1 MDTSQNIKYA
11 LLTGFEPFGTPRP
24 RDNRS
29 WETVKQ
35 LSGERILAGGVTVV
49 CHCHELPVSYG
60 PVSELV
66 PQLHLGE
73 QYSIVIHCGAG
84 SPGVVKL
91 EGVAHRDG
99 YSKQGNGGTKDVPD
113 SGCVPGYST
122 AKKLSTPV
130 NVDALKRTLAANGWA
145 SVVTSQDAGR
155 YLCEFT
161 YYTSLA
167 EGETSYAK
175 RQLPV
180 PKTLFMHIPPK
191 MQDPYSDSELANLV
205 RDIIRNLA

>member
-1 MDTSQNIKYA
+1 MDTSQNVKYA

-60 PVSELV
+60 LCQRWFHSCTWAR
-66 PQLHLGE
+66 
-73 QYSIVIHCGAG
+73 S

-122 AKKLSTPV
+122 TKKLSTSV
-130 NVDALKRTLAANGWA
+130 NVDALKCTLAANGWA
-145 SVVTSQDAGR
+145 SVVTSQNAGR

-180 PKTLFMHIPPK
+180 PKTLFVHVPPK
-191 MQDPYSDSELANLV
+191 MQDPYSDSELADLV